1 MRVSRAAQRV
11 AALAIATT
19 LLLAPSASADDR
31 RPLVPSITVT
41 GTGVVSAVPDTA
53 MVQAGV
59 VTQAASAA
67 MAVSANNAIMETVL
81 RALSA
86 LGIAEKDI
94 QTTDFSV
101 TPQYRVANE
110 ERRPPEIAGYEV
122 ANRVRVTV
130 RDLAQLGI
138 VLDEV
143 IKQGANRLDGIRF
156 SLGEPAPLLDEARTK
171 AMADARRR
179 AGVHAAA
186 ANVTVG
192 RVLLIQES
200 PPSLPVPRLVTAART
215 GIAAVPVAPGEQ
227 ELSVTVTVTYAIE

>member
-1 MRVSRAAQRV
+1 MGSARRV
-11 AALAIATT
+11 AALAIAVT
-19 LLLAPSASADDR
+19 LSLVPQAWAQDR

-41 GTGVVSAVPDTA
+41 GTGVVSAPPDTA
-53 MVQAGV
+53 VVQAGV

-67 MAVSANNAIMETVL
+67 LAVAANTAIMETVL

-101 TPQYRVANE
+101 APQYRVVSE
-110 ERRPPEIAGYEV
+110 ERRPPEIVGYEV

-130 RDLAQLGI
+130 RDLAQLGT

-156 SLGEPAPLLDEARTK
+156 SLADPAPALDEARTK

-179 AGVHAAA
+179 AGVHATA
-186 ANVTVG
+186 ANVAVG

-200 PPSLPVPRLVTAART
+200 PPSIPMPRVVTAARA

-227 ELSVTVTVTYAIE
+227 ELSVTVTVTYALE